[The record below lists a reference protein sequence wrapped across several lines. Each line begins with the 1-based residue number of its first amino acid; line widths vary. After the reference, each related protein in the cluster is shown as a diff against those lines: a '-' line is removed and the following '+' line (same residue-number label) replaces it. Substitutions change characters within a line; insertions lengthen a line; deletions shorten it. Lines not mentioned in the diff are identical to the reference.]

1 MVVQGETFRVQER
14 PDEPGVYEFVWE
26 SGPNPG
32 YGFTSGAR
40 GASGAPVSVLA
51 DAIRNFLAQIDP
63 RTGYIG
69 DQ

>member
-1 MVVQGETFRVQER
+1 
-14 PDEPGVYEFVWE
+14 VWE

-32 YGFTSGAR
+32 YGFTSGAQ
-40 GASGAPVSVLA
+40 GGSGAPVSVLA

-69 DQ
+69 GQ